1 MSRIAT
7 RIRTPSFAVL
17 LGLGASSA
25 FAQSPAEFIDDA
37 SAKGIADIEIS
48 RLAHQ
53 KTTSQEVKDYTIQ
66 VINDRTTANQHL
78 AKIAKKLELP
88 VADREEV
95 VSKAKTLMPE
105 VQDGDTFDQAY
116 VARQVKTTQAAIEQ
130 LQQQAQTTPVPEIKA
145 FAEETLPKLEN
156 HLQRARALQASR

>member
-1 MSRIAT
+1 
-7 RIRTPSFAVL
+7 
-17 LGLGASSA
+17 
-25 FAQSPAEFIDDA
+25 
-37 SAKGIADIEIS
+37 
-48 RLAHQ
+48 
-53 KTTSQEVKDYTIQ
+53 
-66 VINDRTTANQHL
+66 
-78 AKIAKKLELP
+78 
-88 VADREEV
+88 
-95 VSKAKTLMPE
+95 MPE